1 MMNIIDLY
9 ISRVILSTSALC
21 LLVLTG
27 LSGIIKWVDQLRVV
41 GRGSYTMMDAGVYV
55 LYLIPRDVEMFFPMA
70 VLLGALIGMGMLAS
84 NSELVVMQASGMS
97 RLQITQSAMKTAIP
111 LMIMVMALG
120 EWGAPV
126 AEQSAKDL
134 QATKISGG
142 SLIKSQRGIWAKDG
156 DLFVNISE
164 VQDIDKL
171 NNITLYK
178 FDSQSKLVQLT
189 QAKKA
194 QFEDEKDEW
203 RLTDVTTTLLSDE
216 RIELVETSS
225 EQWRSTLTP
234 DKLSVVSVKPE
245 ALSIQ
250 GLLGYL
256 EYLEVNQQD
265 ASRYELALWRKI
277 MQPVTV
283 AVMMLVALSF
293 VFGPLRTVTMGAR
306 VLLGVVAGFS
316 FYISNQIFGPM
327 SMVYN
332 LPAMVGAV
340 APSILFTGIALYYI
354 RK

>member
-1 MMNIIDLY
+1 MNIIDLY

-21 LLVLTG
+21 LLILTG
-27 LSGIIKWVDQLRVV
+27 LSGIIKWVDQLRLV
-41 GRGSYTMMDAGVYV
+41 GRGTYSMMDAVVYV
-55 LYLIPRDVEMFFPMA
+55 LYLIPRDIEMFFPMA

-97 RLQITQSAMKTAIP
+97 RLQITLSAMKTAIP
-111 LMIMVMALG
+111 LMILVMVLG
-120 EWGAPV
+120 EWGAPI
-126 AEQSAKDL
+126 AEKTAKEL
-134 QATKISGG
+134 QATKLSGG
-142 SLIKSQRGIWAKDG
+142 SLIKSKSGVWAKDG
-156 DLFVNISE
+156 DLFVNIGE
-164 VQDIDKL
+164 VEDIDKL
-171 NNITLYK
+171 NNITLYQ
-178 FDSQSKLVQLT
+178 FDEDLKLVKLT
-189 QAKKA
+189 QAQKA
-194 QFEDEKDEW
+194 VFQQDEW
-203 RLTDVTTTLLSDE
+203 QLRDVKTTQLTDD
-216 RIELVETSS
+216 RIELVETPS

-256 EYLEVNQQD
+256 DYLEANQQD

-306 VLLGVVAGFS
+306 VLFGVVAGFG

-327 SMVYN
+327 SMVYE
-332 LPAMVGAV
+332 LPAIIGAITPSLLFTAGAV
-340 APSILFTGIALYYI
+340 YFI

>member
-1 MMNIIDLY
+1 MNIIDLY

-27 LSGIIKWVDQLRVV
+27 LSGIIKWVDQLRLV

-55 LYLIPRDVEMFFPMA
+55 LYLVPRDIEMFFPMA

-126 AEQSAKDL
+126 AEQSAKEL

-156 DLFVNISE
+156 DLFVNIAE
-164 VQDIDKL
+164 VRDIDKL
-171 NNITLYK
+171 NNVTLYK
-178 FDSQSKLVQLT
+178 FDDQSKLVQIT

-194 QFEDEKDEW
+194 HFENDEW
-203 RLTDVTTTLLSDE
+203 RLTDVTTTELSEDQ
-216 RIELVETSS
+216 IELVATPS

-234 DKLSVVSVKPE
+234 DKLGVVSIKPE

-265 ASRYELALWRKI
+265 SSRYELALWRKI

-327 SMVYN
+327 SMVYD

-340 APSILFTGIALYYI
+340 APSVLFTGVALYYI

>member
-1 MMNIIDLY
+1 MRILDLY
-9 ISRVILSTSALC
+9 IARVIISSSGLC
-21 LLVLTG
+21 LLILTG

-41 GRGSYTMMDAGVYV
+41 GRGAYTMVDAGIYV
-55 LYLIPRDVEMFFPMA
+55 LFLVPRDIEMFFPMA

-111 LMIMVMALG
+111 LMIMIMILG
-120 EWGAPV
+120 EWGAPI
-126 AEQSAKDL
+126 AERSAKEL

-142 SLIKSQRGIWAKDG
+142 SLIKSHSGVWAKDG
-156 DLFVNISE
+156 DLFVNIGE
-164 VQDIDKL
+164 VQDINNL
-171 NNITLYK
+171 NNISLYK
-178 FDSQSKLVQLT
+178 FNDQQELT
-189 QAKKA
+189 QVTHAKSAVFNDNAWQLSSVDNTSVK
-194 QFEDEKDEW
+194 KD
-203 RLTDVTTTLLSDE
+203 RVIRDHLDSDVWQ
-216 RIELVETSS
+216 SS
-225 EQWRSTLTP
+225 LTP

-245 ALSIQ
+245 SLSIS
-250 GLLGYL
+250 GLIDYL
-256 EYLEVNQQD
+256 DYLKINQQD
-265 ASRYELALWRKI
+265 PSRYELALWRKI

-327 SMVYN
+327 SIVYDV
-332 LPAMVGAV
+332 PAVVGAI
-340 APSILFTGIALYYI
+340 APSILFTGIAFYYI

>member
-1 MMNIIDLY
+1 MNIIDLY

-27 LSGIIKWVDQLRVV
+27 LSGIIKWVDQLRLV

-164 VQDIDKL
+164 VQDINKL

-194 QFEDEKDEW
+194 QFEHENDEW
-203 RLTDVTTTLLSDE
+203 RLIDVTTTLLSDE
-216 RIELVETSS
+216 RIELVETPS

-332 LPAMVGAV
+332 LPAMVGAI
-340 APSILFTGIALYYI
+340 APSILFTGVALYYI

>member
-1 MMNIIDLY
+1 MNIIDLY

-27 LSGIIKWVDQLRVV
+27 LSGIIKWVDQLRLV
-41 GRGSYTMMDAGVYV
+41 GRGSYSMMDAGVYV

-194 QFEDEKDEW
+194 QFENENDEW

-216 RIELVETSS
+216 RIELVETPS

-332 LPAMVGAV
+332 LPAMVGAI
-340 APSILFTGIALYYI
+340 APSILFTGVALYYI

>member
-1 MMNIIDLY
+1 MNIIDFY
-9 ISRVILSTSALC
+9 ISRVIIGTSAMC
-21 LLVLTG
+21 LLILTG

-55 LYLIPRDVEMFFPMA
+55 LYLVPRDIEMFFPMA

-126 AEQSAKDL
+126 AEKSAKEL
-134 QATKISGG
+134 QAVKTSGG
-142 SLIKSQRGIWAKDG
+142 SLIASHRGIWAKDG
-156 DLFVNISE
+156 DLFVNIGE
-164 VQDIDKL
+164 VRTVNDLANVSLYQFDENLKLIKIIRAENAKFEQD
-171 NNITLYK
+171 
-178 FDSQSKLVQLT
+178 
-189 QAKKA
+189 AWA
-194 QFEDEKDEW
+194 
-203 RLTDVTTTLLSDE
+203 LTDVTTTHLTDE
-216 RIELVETSS
+216 KIELEHEASET
-225 EQWRSTLTP
+225 WRSSLTP
-234 DKLSVVSVKPE
+234 DKLEVVSVKPE
-245 ALSIQ
+245 GLSIQ

-256 EYLEVNQQD
+256 DYLENNQQD

-277 MQPVTV
+277 MQPITV
-283 AVMMLVALSF
+283 AVMILVALSF

-316 FYISNQIFGPM
+316 FYICNQIFGPM
-327 SMVYN
+327 SIVYE
-332 LPAMVGAV
+332 LPAVIGAV
-340 APSILFTGIALYYI
+340 APSLLFTAGAFYYI

>member
-1 MMNIIDLY
+1 MRILDLY
-9 ISRVILSTSALC
+9 IARMIIGTSSLC
-21 LLVLTG
+21 LLILTG

-41 GRGSYTMMDAGVYV
+41 GRGAYTMMDAAIYV
-55 LYLIPRDVEMFFPMA
+55 LFLVPRDIEMFFPMA

-111 LMIMVMALG
+111 LMILVMALG
-120 EWGAPV
+120 EWGAPI
-126 AEQSAKDL
+126 AEKSAKEL

-142 SLIKSQRGIWAKDG
+142 SLIKSHRGIWAKDG
-156 DLFVNISE
+156 DLFVNIGE
-164 VQDIDKL
+164 VLDINTL
-171 NNITLYK
+171 NNISLYEFSDQQELTRVTHAK
-178 FDSQSKLVQLT
+178 TAAFTDNAWQLT
-189 QAKKA
+189 AVENTTVKGDRVIR
-194 QFEDEKDEW
+194 EHLD
-203 RLTDVTTTLLSDE
+203 TDVWQ
-216 RIELVETSS
+216 SS
-225 EQWRSTLTP
+225 LTP

-245 ALSIQ
+245 ALSIS
-250 GLLGYL
+250 GLIDYL
-256 EYLEVNQQD
+256 DYLEVNQQD
-265 ASRYELALWRKI
+265 PSRYELALWRKI

-327 SMVYN
+327 SIVYE
-332 LPAMVGAV
+332 LPAAVGAI
-340 APSILFTGIALYYI
+340 APSILFTGLALYYI